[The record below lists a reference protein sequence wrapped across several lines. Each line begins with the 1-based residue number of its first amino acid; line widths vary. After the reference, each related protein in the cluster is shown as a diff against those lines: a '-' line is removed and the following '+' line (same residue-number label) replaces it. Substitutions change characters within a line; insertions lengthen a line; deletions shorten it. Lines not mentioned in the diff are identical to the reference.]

1 MEVTGALIDFGSLK
15 LSVSD
20 TGVLVRLLLT
30 VLMLCFTYVT
40 FYKDK
45 KHLANFYENELK
57 QLQIAPGKNH
67 EESDIEDDDIEKSR
81 QFS

>member
-1 MEVTGALIDFGSLK
+1 
-15 LSVSD
+15 
-20 TGVLVRLLLT
+20 
-30 VLMLCFTYVT
+30 MLCFTYVT

-57 QLQIAPGKNH
+57 QLQIAPGKDH
-67 EESDIEDDDIEKSR
+67 EESDIENDDIEKSR